1 MRGAGK
7 WCARLAA
14 ALIPALLVNAPYAV
28 AVTPTFVAI
37 ETRSAKQTFI
47 LIKPDLPVAS
57 VILFAGGNGALGL
70 SSASTMRWG
79 ASNFLVR
86 TRSKFA
92 AHDLMVAVMDA
103 PSDHQD
109 GMNPQFRMSQEHSED
124 ISAVAKYLRGRANV
138 PVWLVGTSM
147 GTFSA
152 ANGAI
157 GAPDVAG
164 LVLISTITR
173 PNPEWKI
180 AATHGVASMRLA
192 SIKVPTLIL
201 SHREDQCELTPATDT
216 SALKNRLTAAKSVQV
231 EQLVGGSSPN
241 SEPCGPV
248 SSHGFWG
255 IEDEA
260 INRIAEFIKAHSNR
274 REP

>member
-1 MRGAGK
+1 MAVV
-7 WCARLAA
+7 
-14 ALIPALLVNAPYAV
+14 VNALCAE
-28 AVTPTFVAI
+28 AVTPTLVSI
-37 ETRSAKQTFI
+37 ETRSARQTFI
-47 LIKPDLPVAS
+47 LIKPDVPVAS

-70 SSASTMRWG
+70 SSATTMRWG

-109 GMNPQFRMSQEHSED
+109 GMNPNFRMSRELAED
-124 ISAVAKYLRGRANV
+124 INAVAKYLSGRANV

-147 GTFSA
+147 GTYSA

-157 GAPDVAG
+157 AARNVDG

-173 PNPEWKI
+173 SSPEWKM
-180 AATHGVASMRLA
+180 AVGHGVADMHLA

-201 SHREDQCELTPATDT
+201 SHRDDRCELTPATGA
-216 SALKNRLTAAKSVQV
+216 SELKARLTAAKLVQV
-231 EQLVGGSSPN
+231 ELFVGGSPPR
-241 SEPCGPV
+241 SEPCGPMTT
-248 SSHGFWG
+248 HGFFG

-260 INRIAEFIKAHSNR
+260 INRIAEFIKAHNHRS
-274 REP
+274 EP

>member
-1 MRGAGK
+1 M
-7 WCARLAA
+7 
-14 ALIPALLVNAPYAV
+14 
-28 AVTPTFVAI
+28 
-37 ETRSAKQTFI
+37 
-47 LIKPDLPVAS
+47 
-57 VILFAGGNGALGL
+57 
-70 SSASTMRWG
+70 
-79 ASNFLVR
+79 
-86 TRSKFA
+86 SK
-92 AHDLMVAVMDA
+92 
-103 PSDHQD
+103 
-109 GMNPQFRMSQEHSED
+109 EHSED

-157 GAPDVAG
+157 AGPDVAG

-180 AATHGVASMRLA
+180 AATHGVAGMHLA

-201 SHREDQCELTPATDT
+201 AHREDQCELSPATGA
-216 SALKNRLTAAKSVQV
+216 SELKNRLTAAKPAQV
-231 EQLVGGSSPN
+231 ELLVGGSPPN

-248 SSHGFWG
+248 STHGFFG

-260 INRIAEFIKAHSNR
+260 INKITEFIKAHGNR
-274 REP
+274 